1 MLRTMPNADREP
13 PCVIDIEASGFGRDS
28 YPIEVG
34 FVLPNGRGVCT
45 LVRPPPPWTH
55 WDPAA
60 ERVHGIARA
69 TALRHGRDPDVV
81 ADLLNEHLGGR
92 IVYCDGWAHDYA
104 WLATLFEAA
113 GRTPRFRLEHLRT
126 LIDERQAQAL
136 PAARAQVLAELGLAR
151 HRASSDARVL
161 QLALWRVCGS
171 GR

>member
-1 MLRTMPNADREP
+1 MLRAMPSADREP

-34 FVLPNGRGVCT
+34 FVLPTGRGVCT
-45 LVRPPPPWTH
+45 LVRPPPQWTH

-60 ERVHGIARA
+60 ERLHGIARA

-81 ADLLNEHLGGR
+81 ADLLNGHLDGR
-92 IVYCDGWAHDYA
+92 TVYCDGWAHDYA
-104 WLATLFEAA
+104 WLAALFEAA

-126 LIDERQAQAL
+126 LLDERKAQAL

-161 QLALWRVCGS
+161 QLALWRVRG
-171 GR
+171 GG